1 MENTQKSPE
10 TGSDSEVLFPDREI
24 TIGDE
29 TIAVREFSY
38 GEQLRYAARCRG
50 LLAAIEQAF
59 AADEAASVDDVIEDF
74 SDEWLSLL
82 ALATGKPRDWL
93 VALTREQG
101 DLLST
106 AMWGANRDFFL
117 RTIARRRVLRE
128 RMQSA

>member
-1 MENTQKSPE
+1 MADDA
-10 TGSDSEVLFPDREI
+10 SDAEILFPNREI
-24 TIGDE
+24 TVGDDVI
-29 TIAVREFSY
+29 TVREFSY

-82 ALATGKPRDWL
+82 ALATGQPREWL
-93 VALTREQG
+93 SGLTREQG

-106 AMWGANRDFFL
+106 AMWETNRDFFL

-128 RMQSA
+128 RATPLSD